1 MHRLNIYDTRDNDV
15 FYLLVLGH
23 IYFNNCCSGCHRLSN
38 HGFIFA
44 LGELWCL
51 ITHVIYENMYCHV
64 RRQLRRSQGV
74 FGHHSQNVGRIFS
87 TSLREKKRTEAK
99 RSLNSCRGHII
110 RRLNMMVGLHWVSY
124 NVLSSTLP
132 FNV

>member
-1 MHRLNIYDTRDNDV
+1 MHILNIYDTRDNDV
-15 FYLLVLGH
+15 FYLIVLGH
-23 IYFNNCCSGCHRLSN
+23 IYFNNSCSGCHRLSN

-51 ITHVIYENMYCHV
+51 ITHVIYEDMYCHV
-64 RRQLRRSQGV
+64 RRQWRRNQGV

-99 RSLNSCRGHII
+99 RSINSCRGHII
-110 RRLNMMVGLHWVSY
+110 RRLNMMVGLH
-124 NVLSSTLP
+124 
-132 FNV
+132 